1 MISSIIISI
10 FLINLIIVIN
20 VNTISKIIN
29 LYDFP
34 DKKLKIHKKKIPLIG
49 GSILILN
56 ILFLILIEFI
66 FRVEIFVFF
75 QSLSEIFSFLLI
87 LLSFFILGFYDD
99 KYKIKPFYKFFF
111 SILISLFYIITNNNI
126 LIKSFSLSIY
136 EHKIFLETFSVFFSI
151 FCIIVLINALNFFD
165 GINGQ
170 SLIFFLLVFSYL
182 LFKTNRYE
190 FYVFIIIIILFCLF
204 LNLRN
209 QIFLGDNGVYV
220 LSLILITSIIYEN
233 NVYKNFTY
241 ADEIFFLLLLPG
253 IDLIRL
259 TFLRLIKKKNPF
271 YGDRNHIHHLM
282 IKKYSLLITNI
293 LLFLLSVFPI
303 FLYNVFELNFY
314 AIFSTFFVIYI
325 LLINNLSNDS

>member
-1 MISSIIISI
+1 MISSLIITIC
-10 FLINLIIVIN
+10 LINLIIVVNIN
-20 VNTISKIIN
+20 NISKIIN
-29 LYDFP
+29 LYDLP
-34 DKKLKIHKKKIPLIG
+34 DKKLKFHKKKIPLIG
-49 GSILILN
+49 GSILIFN
-56 ILFLILIEFI
+56 VFFLIFIEFI
-66 FRVEIFVFF
+66 FQIKIFVFF

-99 KYKIKPFYKFFF
+99 RYKIRPSYKFFF

-126 LIKSFSLSIY
+126 LIKSFSISIY
-136 EHKIFLETFSVFFSI
+136 EHKIFLETFSVLFTI
-151 FCIIVLINALNFFD
+151 FCIIVLINSLNFFD

-170 SLIFFLLVFSYL
+170 LLIFFLLVFSYL
-182 LFKTNRYE
+182 LLKTNRYE

-204 LNLRN
+204 MNLKN

-220 LSLILITSIIYEN
+220 LSIILITSIIYEN

-259 TFLRLIKKKNPF
+259 TFFRLIKKKNPF

-314 AIFSTFFVIYI
+314 AIFSTFLVIYV
-325 LLINNLSNDS
+325 LLINNLSND